1 MAVLAKTQNAWKNI
15 VIALKMVA
23 NAIRNVNAQT
33 AKMLRKN
40 KWDNLERGLN
50 YNDLQFFLN
59 KSYEY

>member
-33 AKMLRKN
+33 AKMLRNN

>member
-1 MAVLAKTQNAWKNI
+1 
-15 VIALKMVA
+15 MVA